1 MARPEHL
8 ADGPPPFVSV
18 IVPFAAGY
26 RQVFAEDACVPHP
39 ARSTLRELCRKWR
52 RNEGAR
58 QDRRLQRGCS
68 TASQLKELCRGLRP
82 PITRSVPV
90 FRQRTWPRRTRIE
103 YALIA
108 VLHHYVLAAEH
119 GRLLIGG
126 SPRR

>member
-1 MARPEHL
+1 VL
-8 ADGPPPFVSV
+8 
-18 IVPFAAGY
+18 
-26 RQVFAEDACVPHP
+26 HP

-58 QDRRLQRGCS
+58 QDRRVRRGRS
-68 TASQLKELCRGLRP
+68 TASHLRELCRGLRP
-82 PITRSVPV
+82 PIKKIVPILR
-90 FRQRTWPRRTRIE
+90 RQTWPRRIRIE

-119 GRLLIGG
+119 CRLLIGG